1 MEEKFSVRDNLV
13 GVILIV
19 FYLTLFAFFLLA
31 FIWEDTFLDFFKV
44 LYLSFLILAL
54 IALFIYRP
62 LLNTEG
68 MDKAPKKTVLLLFSA
83 MLTFSV
89 VVYLLVGVCLINN
102 ISFDRTYNAQ
112 AKVKRSIIRDD
123 GDETY
128 QVRLC
133 CSNGSITYYRG
144 ESYSEYSRFNTLD
157 SVFVQLHDG
166 LLGLPVLV
174 SDDSLFVRN
183 DWESAHS
190 GFPVYVPPAT
200 QKKRQSNASD
210 SGKTATVH
218 ITGHIADEHGKAVTM
233 VSVAERDKKGKV
245 INLAITDSDGNFEMD
260 VEDAGHYLTFSNAVY
275 ETQKMQIGSR
285 TVFNVKLKKS
295 SDSGKTATVHI
306 TGHLTDEHGEAVIMV
321 GVAERDRKGRIINA
335 TTTDFDGNFE
345 MDVKDAGNYLTFSN
359 YRFGTQKLQ
368 IGSRTVFNVKLKSSV
383 DGN

>member
-1 MEEKFSVRDNLV
+1 MEEKLSVRDKLE
-13 GVILIV
+13 GIILI
-19 FYLTLFAFFLLA
+19 FFLIAINITIFWEL
-31 FIWEDTFLDFFKV
+31 IWNDTFVDFSKV

-54 IALFIYRP
+54 VALFLYRP
-62 LLNTEG
+62 VLNTEG
-68 MDKAPKKTVLLLFSA
+68 MDKALWLLLSA

-89 VVYLLVGVCLINN
+89 VVYLLVGVCLVNN

-112 AKVKRSIIRDD
+112 AKVERSSDRTDD
-123 GDETY
+123 GDMMY
-128 QVRLC
+128 KVKLC
-133 CSNGSITYYRG
+133 CSNGSITYYYG
-144 ESYSEYSRFNTLD
+144 HSYHEYSRFEGLD

-166 LLGLPVLV
+166 ILGLPVLV

-218 ITGHIADEHGKAVTM
+218 ITGHIADEHG
-233 VSVAERDKKGKV
+233 
-245 INLAITDSDGNFEMD
+245 
-260 VEDAGHYLTFSNAVY
+260 
-275 ETQKMQIGSR
+275 
-285 TVFNVKLKKS
+285 
-295 SDSGKTATVHI
+295 
-306 TGHLTDEHGEAVIMV
+306 EAVIMV
-321 GVAERDRKGRIINA
+321 NVAERDRKGRIINA

-345 MDVKDAGNYLTFSN
+345 MDVKDAGNYLTFSS
-359 YRFGTQKLQ
+359 YGHETQKLQ

>member
-89 VVYLLVGVCLINN
+89 VVYLLVGVCLVNN

-210 SGKTATVH
+210 SGKTAIVH

-285 TVFNVKLKKS
+285 
-295 SDSGKTATVHI
+295 
-306 TGHLTDEHGEAVIMV
+306 
-321 GVAERDRKGRIINA
+321 R
-335 TTTDFDGNFE
+335 
-345 MDVKDAGNYLTFSN
+345 
-359 YRFGTQKLQ
+359 
-368 IGSRTVFNVKLKSSV
+368 VFNVKLKSGV

>member
-1 MEEKFSVRDNLV
+1 MEEKLSVRDKLE
-13 GVILIV
+13 GVILI
-19 FYLTLFAFFLLA
+19 FF
-31 FIWEDTFLDFFKV
+31 FIAINITIFWELIWNDTFVDFSKV

-54 IALFIYRP
+54 VALFLYRP
-62 LLNTEG
+62 VLNTEG
-68 MDKAPKKTVLLLFSA
+68 MNKALWLLLSA

-89 VVYLLVGVCLINN
+89 VVYLLVGVCLVNN

-112 AKVKRSIIRDD
+112 AKVERSSDRTDD
-123 GDETY
+123 GDMMY
-128 QVRLC
+128 KVKLC
-133 CSNGSITYYRG
+133 CSNGSITYYYG
-144 ESYSEYSRFNTLD
+144 HSYHEYSRFEGLD

-166 LLGLPVLV
+166 ILGLPVLV

-218 ITGHIADEHGKAVTM
+218 ITGHIADEHG
-233 VSVAERDKKGKV
+233 
-245 INLAITDSDGNFEMD
+245 
-260 VEDAGHYLTFSNAVY
+260 
-275 ETQKMQIGSR
+275 
-285 TVFNVKLKKS
+285 
-295 SDSGKTATVHI
+295 
-306 TGHLTDEHGEAVIMV
+306 EAVIMV
-321 GVAERDRKGRIINA
+321 NVAERDRKGRIINA

-345 MDVKDAGNYLTFSN
+345 MDVKDAGNYLTFSS
-359 YRFGTQKLQ
+359 YGHETQKLQ

>member
-1 MEEKFSVRDNLV
+1 MEEKLSVRDKLE
-13 GVILIV
+13 GVILI
-19 FYLTLFAFFLLA
+19 FF
-31 FIWEDTFLDFFKV
+31 FIAINITIFWELIWNDTFVDFSKV

-54 IALFIYRP
+54 VALFLYRP
-62 LLNTEG
+62 VLNTEG
-68 MDKAPKKTVLLLFSA
+68 MNKALWLLLSA

-89 VVYLLVGVCLINN
+89 VVYLLVGVCLVNN

-112 AKVKRSIIRDD
+112 AKVERSSDRTDD
-123 GDETY
+123 GDMMY
-128 QVRLC
+128 KVKLC
-133 CSNGSITYYRG
+133 CSNGSITYYYG
-144 ESYSEYSRFNTLD
+144 HSYHEYSRFDGLD

-166 LLGLPVLV
+166 ILGLPVLV

-218 ITGHIADEHGKAVTM
+218 ITGHIADEHG
-233 VSVAERDKKGKV
+233 
-245 INLAITDSDGNFEMD
+245 
-260 VEDAGHYLTFSNAVY
+260 
-275 ETQKMQIGSR
+275 
-285 TVFNVKLKKS
+285 
-295 SDSGKTATVHI
+295 
-306 TGHLTDEHGEAVIMV
+306 EAVIMV
-321 GVAERDRKGRIINA
+321 NVAERDRKGRIINA

-345 MDVKDAGNYLTFSN
+345 MDVKDAGNYLTFSS
-359 YRFGTQKLQ
+359 YGHETQKLQ

>member
-1 MEEKFSVRDNLV
+1 MEEKLSCVEKLKLR
-13 GVILIV
+13 ILI
-19 FYLTLFAFFLLA
+19 FFSTPPLTIVLGRKL
-31 FIWEDTFLDFFKV
+31 IWNDTFVDFSKV
-44 LYLSFLILAL
+44 LYFSFLILAL
-54 IALFIYRP
+54 IALFLYRP
-62 LLNTEG
+62 VLNTEG
-68 MDKAPKKTVLLLFSA
+68 MDKASKKTLWLLFSA

-112 AKVKRSIIRDD
+112 AKVERSSDRTDYGERI
-123 GDETY
+123 Y
-128 QVRLC
+128 KVKLC

-144 ESYSEYSRFNTLD
+144 ESYHEYSRFEGLD
-157 SVFVQLHDG
+157 SVFVLLHDG
-166 LLGLPVLV
+166 ILGLPVLV

-190 GFPVYVPPAT
+190 GFPVYMPPGT

-218 ITGHIADEHGKAVTM
+218 ITGHIADEHGNAVTK
-233 VSVAERDKKGKV
+233 VSVAERDRKGKV
-245 INLAITDSDGNFEMD
+245 INLAITDS
-260 VEDAGHYLTFSNAVY
+260 A
-275 ETQKMQIGSR
+275 
-285 TVFNVKLKKS
+285 
-295 SDSGKTATVHI
+295 
-306 TGHLTDEHGEAVIMV
+306 
-321 GVAERDRKGRIINA
+321 
-335 TTTDFDGNFE
+335 GNFE

>member
-1 MEEKFSVRDNLV
+1 MEEKLSVRDKLE
-13 GVILIV
+13 GVILI
-19 FYLTLFAFFLLA
+19 FF
-31 FIWEDTFLDFFKV
+31 FIAINITIFWELIWNDTFVDFSKV

-54 IALFIYRP
+54 VALFLYRP
-62 LLNTEG
+62 VLNTEG
-68 MDKAPKKTVLLLFSA
+68 MDKALWLLLSA

-89 VVYLLVGVCLINN
+89 VVYLLVGVCLVNN

-112 AKVKRSIIRDD
+112 AKVERSSNRTDD
-123 GDETY
+123 GDMMY
-128 QVRLC
+128 KVKLC
-133 CSNGSITYYRG
+133 CSNGSITYYYG
-144 ESYSEYSRFNTLD
+144 HSYHEYSRFEGLD

-166 LLGLPVLV
+166 ILGLPVLV

-218 ITGHIADEHGKAVTM
+218 ITGHIADEHG
-233 VSVAERDKKGKV
+233 
-245 INLAITDSDGNFEMD
+245 
-260 VEDAGHYLTFSNAVY
+260 
-275 ETQKMQIGSR
+275 
-285 TVFNVKLKKS
+285 
-295 SDSGKTATVHI
+295 
-306 TGHLTDEHGEAVIMV
+306 EAVIMV
-321 GVAERDRKGRIINA
+321 NVAERDRKGRIINA

-345 MDVKDAGNYLTFSN
+345 MDVKDAGNYLTFSS
-359 YRFGTQKLQ
+359 YGHETQKLQ

>member
-1 MEEKFSVRDNLV
+1 MEEKLSVRDKLE
-13 GVILIV
+13 GVILV
-19 FYLTLFAFFLLA
+19 FFFIAINITIFWEL
-31 FIWEDTFLDFFKV
+31 IWNDTFVDFSKV

-54 IALFIYRP
+54 VALFLYRP
-62 LLNTEG
+62 VLNTEG
-68 MDKAPKKTVLLLFSA
+68 MDKALWLLLSA

-89 VVYLLVGVCLINN
+89 VVYLLVGVCLVNN

-112 AKVKRSIIRDD
+112 AKVERSSDRTDD
-123 GDETY
+123 GDMMY
-128 QVRLC
+128 KVKLC
-133 CSNGSITYYRG
+133 CSNGSITYYYG
-144 ESYSEYSRFNTLD
+144 HSYHEYSRFEGLD

-166 LLGLPVLV
+166 ILGLPVLV

-218 ITGHIADEHGKAVTM
+218 ITGHIADEHG
-233 VSVAERDKKGKV
+233 
-245 INLAITDSDGNFEMD
+245 
-260 VEDAGHYLTFSNAVY
+260 
-275 ETQKMQIGSR
+275 
-285 TVFNVKLKKS
+285 
-295 SDSGKTATVHI
+295 
-306 TGHLTDEHGEAVIMV
+306 EAVIMV
-321 GVAERDRKGRIINA
+321 NVAERDRKGRIINA

-345 MDVKDAGNYLTFSN
+345 MDVKDAGNYLTFSS
-359 YRFGTQKLQ
+359 YGHETQKLQ

>member
-1 MEEKFSVRDNLV
+1 MEEKLSVRDKLE
-13 GVILIV
+13 GVILI
-19 FYLTLFAFFLLA
+19 FF
-31 FIWEDTFLDFFKV
+31 FIAINITIFWELIWNDTFVDFSKV

-54 IALFIYRP
+54 VALFLYRP
-62 LLNTEG
+62 VLNTEG
-68 MDKAPKKTVLLLFSA
+68 MDKALWLLLSA

-89 VVYLLVGVCLINN
+89 VVYLLVGVCLVNN

-112 AKVKRSIIRDD
+112 AKVERSSDRTDD
-123 GDETY
+123 GDMMY
-128 QVRLC
+128 KVKLC
-133 CSNGSITYYRG
+133 CSNGSITYYYG
-144 ESYSEYSRFNTLD
+144 HSYHEYSRFEGLD

-166 LLGLPVLV
+166 ILGLPVLV

-218 ITGHIADEHGKAVTM
+218 ITGHIADEHG
-233 VSVAERDKKGKV
+233 
-245 INLAITDSDGNFEMD
+245 
-260 VEDAGHYLTFSNAVY
+260 
-275 ETQKMQIGSR
+275 
-285 TVFNVKLKKS
+285 
-295 SDSGKTATVHI
+295 
-306 TGHLTDEHGEAVIMV
+306 EAVIMV
-321 GVAERDRKGRIINA
+321 NVAERDRKGRIINA

-345 MDVKDAGNYLTFSN
+345 MDVKDAGNYLTFSS
-359 YRFGTQKLQ
+359 YGHETQKLQ

>member
-1 MEEKFSVRDNLV
+1 MEEKLSVRDKLE
-13 GVILIV
+13 GVILI
-19 FYLTLFAFFLLA
+19 FFLIAINITIFWEL
-31 FIWEDTFLDFFKV
+31 IWNDTFVDFSKV

-54 IALFIYRP
+54 VALFLYRP
-62 LLNTEG
+62 VLNTEG
-68 MDKAPKKTVLLLFSA
+68 MDKALWLLLSA

-89 VVYLLVGVCLINN
+89 VVYLLVGVCLVNN

-112 AKVKRSIIRDD
+112 AKVERSSDRTDD
-123 GDETY
+123 GDMMY
-128 QVRLC
+128 KVKLC
-133 CSNGSITYYRG
+133 CSNGSITYYYG
-144 ESYSEYSRFNTLD
+144 HSYHEYSRFEGLD

-166 LLGLPVLV
+166 ILGLPVLV

-218 ITGHIADEHGKAVTM
+218 ITGHIADEHG
-233 VSVAERDKKGKV
+233 
-245 INLAITDSDGNFEMD
+245 
-260 VEDAGHYLTFSNAVY
+260 
-275 ETQKMQIGSR
+275 
-285 TVFNVKLKKS
+285 
-295 SDSGKTATVHI
+295 
-306 TGHLTDEHGEAVIMV
+306 EAVIMV
-321 GVAERDRKGRIINA
+321 NVAERDRKGRIINA

-345 MDVKDAGNYLTFSN
+345 MDVKDAGNYLTFSS
-359 YRFGTQKLQ
+359 YGHETQKLQ